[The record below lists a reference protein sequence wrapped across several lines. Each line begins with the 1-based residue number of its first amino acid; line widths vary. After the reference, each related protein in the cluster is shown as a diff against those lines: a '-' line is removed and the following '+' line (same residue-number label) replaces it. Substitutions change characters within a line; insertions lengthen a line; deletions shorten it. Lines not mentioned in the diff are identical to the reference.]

1 MNEKTNR
8 NNMPCRACRDKSN
21 ATFLGHMN
29 HIVDRSIAPCHPCAI
44 EHLRLAEDA
53 HRSGNLYRAVWHLAQ
68 AATHAATHQQ
78 AEAIRNARIVL
89 QRINEKV
96 DFAQLRQLI
105 GGTHAE
111 H

>member
-1 MNEKTNR
+1 MTCKTCQEKT
-8 NNMPCRACRDKSN
+8 RAASHARYTPQQ
-21 ATFLGHMN
+21 AAL
-29 HIVDRSIAPCHPCAI
+29 CHPCAM

-68 AATHAATHQQ
+68 AATHAATPQQ
-78 AEAIRNARIVL
+78 AEATRNARIAM

>member
-1 MNEKTNR
+1 MTCKSCQQKDR
-8 NNMPCRACRDKSN
+8 VASYARHAPSQSAGPCS
-21 ATFLGHMN
+21 
-29 HIVDRSIAPCHPCAI
+29 PCAI

-53 HRSGNLYRAVWHLAQ
+53 RRSGNLYRAVWHLAQ
-68 AATHAATHQQ
+68 AATHTATPQQ
-78 AEAIRNARIVL
+78 AEAIRNARIAM

>member
-1 MNEKTNR
+1 MSCSNCKR
-8 NNMPCRACRDKSN
+8 NISSANVQMRASRP
-21 ATFLGHMN
+21 
-29 HIVDRSIAPCHPCAI
+29 VAPCHPCAM
-44 EHLRLAEDA
+44 EHLQLAEAA
-53 HRSGNLYRAVWHLAQ
+53 HRDGKLYRAVWHLAQ
-68 AATHAATHQQ
+68 AATHAAMPQQ
-78 AEAIRNARIVL
+78 AEAIRNARIAM